1 MAALKMKEYTF
12 FFDGGGWNTEWAKT
26 RPQAYKQACKR
37 FPDLADKI
45 IKDSFHIAKDDE
57 RKMLLALF
65 Y

>member
-1 MAALKMKEYTF
+1 M
-12 FFDGGGWNTEWAKT
+12 G
-26 RPQAYKQACKR
+26 YKQACKR

-45 IKDSFHIAKDDE
+45 IKDSFHIAKEDE